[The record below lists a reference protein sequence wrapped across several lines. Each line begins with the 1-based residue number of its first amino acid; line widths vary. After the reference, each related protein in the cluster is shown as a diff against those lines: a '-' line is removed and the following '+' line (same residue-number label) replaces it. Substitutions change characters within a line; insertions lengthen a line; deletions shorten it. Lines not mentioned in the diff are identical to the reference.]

1 MIRSTRRAQLAGAAA
16 VPAGALA
23 AACAAPGAAPERKT
37 LAPASLTYTT
47 WWLPPLMSGVATEKA
62 VQAFQG
68 QFPSVTVRV
77 EPLSDPGGEADG
89 EGADDGRRGG
99 AAGHQ
104 PAPAPVPRGLRLP
117 GAAARAR
124 RPPAARPARRP
135 GGLHPGAAGAGHLA
149 GEAVGPPGRG
159 LVPDHLLQPGH
170 LRPGGAVAPE
180 RELDLGRLA
189 RSGEADRPAARR
201 LRARLPRLRHRRRG
215 DVEPLVWAWGGEI
228 LSKSERE
235 CLLNRPPAP
244 EAIQWRADLT
254 NRHAVVPTAQDL
266 AEVKDGVRGLFQ
278 QGRLGM
284 FTTGNWAL
292 TDVQAGAQMPWSVAP
307 LPQGR
312 AGRVTLG
319 SGAIYGAFKE
329 GRQPDAA
336 WELLADLVMG
346 DAARVMATE
355 SSMLPSLKSMIR
367 PEALPHY
374 RPEWLTVVQ
383 QVIGGARPTALQ
395 PPPLHRA
402 QSGLHRP
409 ADARLARSEAGQRR
423 HRRDRAAGHPDA
435 GLTRRA
441 PTRASRQ
448 RTPTE

>member
-1 MIRSTRRAQLAGAAA
+1 MIRSTRRAQLAGAA
-16 VPAGALA
+16 VSVSAGALA

-68 QFPSVTVRV
+68 RFPSVTVRV
-77 EPLSDPGGEADG
+77 EPLSDPAAAKQMEKVQTMA
-89 EGADDGRRGG
+89 AGG
-99 AAGHQ
+99 APPDISLLRPQYPGGFA
-104 PAPAPVPRGLRLP
+104 ARGLLLALDDRLQ
-117 GAAARAR
+117 RDR
-124 RPPAARPARRP
+124 RAARPDFIPVQLERATWQGKLWGLPAEAWFLITYFNPAIFARAGQSPPSESWTWDAWLEAAKRIALLPADSGP
-135 GGLHPGAAGAGHLA
+135 GSRVFATDD
-149 GEAVGPPGRG
+149 VGMW
-159 LVPDHLLQPGH
+159 
-170 LRPGGAVAPE
+170 
-180 RELDLGRLA
+180 
-189 RSGEADRPAARR
+189 
-201 LRARLPRLRHRRRG
+201 
-215 DVEPLVWAWGGEI
+215 EPLVWAWGGEI

-244 EAIQWRADLT
+244 EAIQWRADLS

-307 LPQGR
+307 LPQGK

-329 GRQPDAA
+329 GKQPDAA
-336 WELLADLVMG
+336 WELLADLVLG
-346 DAARVMATE
+346 GAARVMATE

-383 QVIGGARPTALQ
+383 QVIGGARQ
-395 PPPLHRA
+395 PHYNHPRYIEINQVFTDQLTPVWRG
-402 QSGLHRP
+402 QKP
-409 ADARLARSEAGQRR
+409 ARDATDEIVRLV
-423 HRRDRAAGHPDA
+423 
-435 GLTRRA
+435 
-441 PTRASRQ
+441 
-448 RTPTE
+448 TPMLG